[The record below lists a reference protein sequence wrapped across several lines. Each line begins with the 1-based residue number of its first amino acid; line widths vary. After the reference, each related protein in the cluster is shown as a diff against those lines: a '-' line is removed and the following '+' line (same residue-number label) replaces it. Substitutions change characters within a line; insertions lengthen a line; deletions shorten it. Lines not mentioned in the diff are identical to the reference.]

1 MHFTLIELLVVIAI
15 IAILAGMLL
24 PALNAA
30 RAKARLI
37 SCTGNQ
43 KQIALL
49 MFQYTGDNRD
59 YLPQG
64 AYSFCKMVGQGSLN
78 NVAYTVSAMVG
89 SIDYRYPLVGI
100 GRLLPYL
107 GKCYTSKRNLD
118 RAMPVP
124 KVLFCPAAVSS
135 QAYQKNSLRWEN
147 GTNGWI
153 MCTYGYMDP
162 YSYSTYNPN
171 SSITAS
177 NSGKIDES
185 VKLKAF
191 LSIGHTLG
199 ATNQDKSIA
208 AHSGV
213 RSLSFIGGDTFT
225 LVHADGHVSSKKFI
239 YNTESWKIFWFL
251 HVHDSDIHI
260 CCYGGTG
267 RVQNA
272 FMQ

>member
-1 MHFTLIELLVVIAI
+1 MKKSKNTFNPESIRYWNFTLIELLVVIAI

-64 AYSFCKMVGQGSLN
+64 GYSFCKMAGGSLN
-78 NVAYTVSAMVG
+78 NVAYAVSSIVG
-89 SIDYRYPLVGI
+89 STDYRYPMVGI

-107 GKCYTSKRNLD
+107 GKSYTSKKNLD
-118 RAMPVP
+118 RTMPVP
-124 KVLFCPAAVSS
+124 KVLFCAAAVSS
-135 QAYQKNSLRWEN
+135 QSYQSNSMNWEK
-147 GTNGWI
+147 GTNGWL

-177 NSGKIDES
+177 NSGKLDES

-191 LSIGHTLG
+191 LSIGHTMP
-199 ATNQDKSIA
+199 ATNQYKSIA

-213 RSLSFIGGDTFT
+213 RTLSFVGGDTFT
-225 LVHADGHVSSKKFI
+225 LAHADGHVSNKKFI
-239 YNTESWKIFWFL
+239 YNTESWKLFWEKNL
-251 HVHDSDIHI
+251 E
-260 CCYGGTG
+260 
-267 RVQNA
+267 
-272 FMQ
+272 